1 MALSIENLDSLV
13 QLPTGSG
20 EQNMVHFAPSVF
32 VLQYL
37 EKSGQDDEGIRNK
50 ALRYMMQGKLECNTN
65 FSHKLQIKLEK
76 FTKLFAVNG

>member
-13 QLPTGSG
+13 QLPTGCG
-20 EQNMVHFAPSVF
+20 EQNMVHFAPSIF

-50 ALRYMMQGKLECNTN
+50 ALRSLMQGKLECNTN
-65 FSHKLQIKLEK
+65 FSHKLQITLEK
-76 FTKLFAVNG
+76 FTKLFAVND